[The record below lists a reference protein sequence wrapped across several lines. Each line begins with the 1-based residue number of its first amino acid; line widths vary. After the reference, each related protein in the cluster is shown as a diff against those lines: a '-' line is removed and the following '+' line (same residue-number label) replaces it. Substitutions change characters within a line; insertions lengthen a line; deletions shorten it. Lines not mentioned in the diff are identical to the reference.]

1 MSLTKRYLEG
11 SIIEMSEQGLGAR
24 EIANRLG
31 CDFDIVCAIL
41 GGKIALPPV
50 KETIKCKSEKTG
62 EEFSVNVFNCPSCE
76 HTLFNEDDP
85 SGANHDWHFC
95 PFCGQLLDRGDN

>member
-11 SIIEMSEQGLGAR
+11 AIIEMSEQGLGAR
-24 EIANRLG
+24 EIASRLN

-41 GGKIALPPV
+41 GGKMALPPV

-62 EEFSVNVFNCPSCE
+62 EEFSVNVFICPSCE
-76 HTLFNEDDP
+76 NTLFHEDDL
-85 SGANHDWHFC
+85 HDWHFC
-95 PFCGQLLDRGDN
+95 PFCGQLLDRGDD